1 MHPVVGFVW
10 QRLAFG
16 GHGGGEGQFGL
27 PLFAGRW
34 TVVLGALSTGA
45 GAAGTVV
52 LGALTATHA
61 CVCTLITVPAGHCD
75 GGAALATEDTMLAA
89 IANAIDVKSP
99 SPSRAPKNL
108 GWMMMPEGLMGEFSS
123 VVQLG
128 TVNVWSP
135 KSPRAVQ
142 RVEKGESG
150 SIGWRRLHAALAEP

>member
-1 MHPVVGFVW
+1 
-10 QRLAFG
+10 
-16 GHGGGEGQFGL
+16 
-27 PLFAGRW
+27 
-34 TVVLGALSTGA
+34 
-45 GAAGTVV
+45 
-52 LGALTATHA
+52 
-61 CVCTLITVPAGHCD
+61 
-75 GGAALATEDTMLAA
+75 MLAA